1 MAITHAPAIVTN
13 GLILHYDMGNTK
25 KSFKGKPIV
34 NQYEVPTPD
43 GSGNVTFSIQGNG
56 GSFVRVTSGTYGD
69 YTVQPSDIVY
79 SYTVGTNACHYH
91 GMNLASPT
99 ISPGSYVTFSFDY
112 YISPTCTGYP
122 STNFLAN
129 IEIYEPASPNWTY
142 LTGASYGDDIPTV
155 VGVWKTKTATVQ
167 VPANSTNP
175 QVRCYMYPGACNPGR
190 LADSG
195 FILYRNPQAEVNG
208 FRTPFVNGTRSNTQA
223 ILNLANSYDS
233 QPNYMPYPYAGYNG
247 SSFPLAAQK
256 NDLGATYTYVTGVAN
271 PANAPGVLQYYT
283 GTTGYQYF
291 SIDSNAVPVTGRYTF
306 SYYARLT
313 GGSTSSS
320 FGNSQIWRLT
330 NDSDAYNSTTIIS
343 GDWNPTMT
351 SNWKRFV
358 VSGTITAG
366 VGLRMFLVHSTQLTG
381 GITVQYCGFQLERGS
396 VATPFNPSTT
406 SSKLTNTFTASSL
419 TYASDTTFSFN
430 GSSNY
435 VTATSNTDFQFLGL
449 QPFTLEA
456 WVYPTANPGTNAWLG
471 IICRESNPGSGRD
484 GYNLYFNG
492 SATTTT
498 YFIFERFSAGSR
510 SSAGDAVDSTLSVN
524 NWSHLVATFDGYNMI
539 LYRNGTVLGTS
550 GTTGSLTNT
559 TAQLNIGMLGPTPAS
574 TLNFLGKIAV
584 AKVYKL
590 ALSSAEVLQ
599 NFNALRGR
607 YGL

>member
-25 KSFKGKPIV
+25 KSFKGQPIV
-34 NQYEVPTPD
+34 NNTPVPTPD
-43 GSGNVTFSIQGNG
+43 ASGYVTFPNNGNG
-56 GSFVRVTSGTYGD
+56 QLQRIYSGTFGD
-69 YTVQPSDIVY
+69 YTVNPSDIVY
-79 SYTVGTNACHYH
+79 SYTLGVLGCHYK
-91 GMNLASPT
+91 GSQILP
-99 ISPGSYVTFSFDY
+99 SPGQQVTFSVDY
-112 YISPTCTGYP
+112 YISPTCVNYP
-122 STNFLAN
+122 VNNYIAN
-129 IEIYEPASPNWTY
+129 MECYETSAGSPYTY
-142 LTGASYGDDIPTV
+142 IAGASVTDLTPSI
-155 VGVWKTKTATVQ
+155 VGVWKTANMTTT
-167 VPANSTNP
+167 VPANSTTP
-175 QVRCYMYPGACNPGR
+175 VISGLMYPGACGSGK

-195 FILYRNPQAEVNG
+195 FILYRNPQLEVNG

-223 ILNLANSYDS
+223 ILNLANPYET
-233 QPNYMPYPYAGYNG
+233 QTNYMPYPYAGWNG

-256 NDLGATYTYVTGVAN
+256 NDLGATYTYVTGVVN

-366 VGLRMFLVHSTQLTG
+366 VGLRMFLVHSNQLTG

-406 SSKLTNTFTASSL
+406 SSKLTNTFTAASL

-456 WVYPTANPGTNAWLG
+456 WVYPTANLGANAWLG

-484 GYNLYFNG
+484 GYNLFFHG
-492 SATTTT
+492 SATTETS
-498 YFIFERFSAGSR
+498 FAVERWNAGTGNYYYSYLD
-510 SSAGDAVDSTLSVN
+510 SSITLN
-524 NWSHLVATFDGYNMI
+524 NWHHIVATFDGYNLI
-539 LYRNGTVLGTS
+539 LYRNGSALGSVTA
-550 GTTGSLTNT
+550 TGGITNT
-559 TAQLNIGMLGPTPAS
+559 TAPLNIGMLGSTPTS
-574 TLNFLGKIAV
+574 TLNFPGKIAV

-590 ALSSAEVLQ
+590 ALSAAEVLQ

>member
-1 MAITHAPAIVTN
+1 MAITYAPAIVTN

-34 NQYEVPTPD
+34 NFTPVPIPD
-43 GSGNVTFSIQGNG
+43 ASGYVTFPANG
-56 GSFVRVTSGTYGD
+56 TGQLQRISSGTFGD
-69 YTVQPSDIVY
+69 YTVNPSDVVY
-79 SYTVGTNACHYH
+79 SYTLGVLGCHYK
-91 GMNLASPT
+91 GNYIYP
-99 ISPGSYVTFSFDY
+99 SPGQQVTFSFDY
-112 YISPTCTGYP
+112 YISPTCVNYP
-122 STNFLAN
+122 STNYIAN
-129 IEIYEPASPNWTY
+129 MECYETS
-142 LTGASYGDDIPTV
+142 TGSNVYIAGAGFPDPTPSI
-155 VGVWKTKTATVQ
+155 VGVWKTATMTTT
-167 VPANSTNP
+167 VPANSTTP
-175 QVRCYMYPGACNPGR
+175 WISGLMYPGACGSTK

-195 FILYRNPQAEVNG
+195 FILYRNPQLEVNG
-208 FRTPFVNGTRSNTQA
+208 FRTPFVNGTRTNTQA

-366 VGLRMFLVHSTQLTG
+366 VGLRMFLVHSNQLTG

-406 SSKLTNTFTASSL
+406 SSKLTNTFTESSL
-419 TYASDTTFSFN
+419 TYASDNTFSFN

-456 WVYPTANPGTNAWLG
+456 WVYPTANPGINGFPG

-484 GYNLYFNG
+484 GYNLLFHG
-492 SATTTT
+492 SATTETS
-498 YFIFERFSAGSR
+498 FAIERWTAGSGVSYYHYLD
-510 SSAGDAVDSTLSVN
+510 SSITLN
-524 NWSHLVATFDGYNMI
+524 NWHHITATFDGYNII
-539 LYRNGTVLGTS
+539 LYRNGVAVGSTLQS
-550 GTTGSLTNT
+550 TGITNT
-559 TAQLNIGMLGPTPAS
+559 TAQLNVGMLGTTPAS
-574 TLNFLGKIAV
+574 SLNFLGKIAV

-590 ALSSAEVLQ
+590 ALSAAEVLQ